1 MASKFEA
8 FCNNTTDLSA
18 IFAGIDNM
26 DRKVVLPPNWSASG
40 TSNLYYLYGT
50 GSSSGS
56 ILFKDGEDLG
66 SEQGS
71 QPSSDDQFRMVEAD
85 DRLEY
90 YLASSSASALNGI
103 VFEMGEDADS
113 LKTKVCK
120 EQADRIRSYM
130 NRPILKRSNTTYQ
143 GASERNYDW
152 VVIRC
157 NAALAVADLIRSSNP
172 EQAEDIE
179 SRILNEAGT
188 GLLDRLKRGEYN
200 LWNETTWPKEKGV
213 ITTISQDASST
224 GYIEDIKLE
233 GRPTTYYDDV
243 RAVISSGGG
252 GTFTVGTANTTV
264 KYDVYIAN
272 DDGLKQQKVVDAEL
286 INGSYQPLAYCA
298 FLRWSPGIFVAGD
311 EFSILFQSDEVPI
324 GTVKSGQIYR

>member
-18 IFAGIDNM
+18 IYSGIDSM
-26 DRKVVLPPNWSASG
+26 DRKTVLPPNWVASG
-40 TSNLYYLYGT
+40 TSNLYYLHGS
-50 GSSSGS
+50 GSSGNV
-56 ILFKDGEDLG
+56 LFKDGKDLG
-66 SEQGS
+66 AEQGS
-71 QPSSDDQFRMVEAD
+71 EPSSDNTWRFVEAD
-85 DRLEY
+85 DRLEFF
-90 YLASSSASALNGI
+90 LASSSASALNSA
-103 VFEMGEDADS
+103 VFEIGQDWDS
-113 LKTKVCK
+113 LKTTVCK
-120 EQADRIRSYM
+120 EMADRIRSYM
-130 NRPILKRSNTTYQ
+130 NRPILKRKNSTYQ

-224 GYIEDIKLE
+224 GYIEDIKLD

-286 INGSYQPLAYCA
+286 INGSYQSLAYGA